1 MVVESF
7 FVELI
12 LHPTSWQI
20 GFRTAR
26 LNPMLSLLFLL
37 KPGNT
42 YLSLISRMVA
52 MDRWVHDSDAITV
65 KNTENSDLVGHRA

>member
-7 FVELI
+7 FDEII

-26 LNPMLSLLFLL
+26 LNLMLSLLFLL

-42 YLSLISRMVA
+42 CPYSTRRRVA

-65 KNTENSDLVGHRA
+65 KSTENSDLVGHRA